1 MQERICD
8 QYGELLQKAE
18 LEKKLHEDEIKM
30 IENEKWLKEAQ
41 LRNLQA
47 RINPHFLFN
56 SINLI
61 SRMAYMENAEHT
73 SEMLESFGEFLRYNL
88 DNFGKV
94 VSMEKE
100 IENIKDYVEIQKI
113 RFGDRIDFI
122 INEDEKARKVKVP
135 CLILQ
140 PLVENAIVHGVG
152 MYINQA
158 MVSVDVRKLSDTQVR
173 IIILDNGVGMTP
185 EKLEEIR
192 SKTVESVNVQE
203 ENSIGLANVFKRL
216 RLFFNNEVKI
226 KIDSEEKKFT
236 KIQIIIPFK
245 KEGES

>member
-1 MQERICD
+1 
-8 QYGELLQKAE
+8 
-18 LEKKLHEDEIKM
+18 
-30 IENEKWLKEAQ
+30 
-41 LRNLQA
+41 
-47 RINPHFLFN
+47 
-56 SINLI
+56 
-61 SRMAYMENAEHT
+61 
-73 SEMLESFGEFLRYNL
+73 MLESFGEFLRYNL